1 MDKSDISRRK
11 FVGTA
16 ALGTG
21 FLALTSTSQ
30 LFASGPTEY
39 APVLKR
45 VWEQANKYLMEFAQA
60 MPDDKYGFK
69 PTDEV
74 FSFAEQLL
82 HLAGSNYWFF
92 STIKGEKSPKPED
105 EFKSEGKTKADVI
118 KLLEESIAYGD
129 SVVNGVTEESVNK
142 EISFGRG
149 KLALWK
155 IILFGV
161 DHITHHRGQIVV
173 YLRLNGIKPPQY
185 RSGLFG

>member
-1 MDKSDISRRK
+1 MERSDISRRK

-16 ALGTG
+16 ALGAG
-21 FLALTSTSQ
+21 FLAVSPTSR
-30 LFASGPTEY
+30 LFAAESTDV

-45 VWEQANKYLMEFAQA
+45 VWAQAKAYLMDFTKA
-60 MPDDKYGFK
+60 MPDEKYGFK

-74 FSFAEQLL
+74 FSFSEQLL

-92 STIKGEKSPKPED
+92 STVKGEKPPKSED
-105 EFKSEGKTKADVI
+105 AFKPEGKTKADVI
-118 KLLEESIAYGD
+118 KLLEESFAYGD
-129 SVVNGVTEESVNK
+129 PVIEGLTEKSAFE

-155 IILFGV
+155 IIMFAV